1 MIRRNNIKVSG
12 NPVNLIIGLLIV
24 FIFLFG
30 LFRLAAF
37 VYKILA
43 AITPVLLIAT
53 AIIDYKVIVSY
64 ATRLGNLVKQ
74 NTWMGVISI
83 VLSIV
88 AFPVVAAYLLYQALS
103 RKNRYKQQSSFRRN
117 KENAGEWINYE
128 ELESKTKSP
137 RYNTYDDS
145 DLVQ

>member
-1 MIRRNNIKVSG
+1 MIRRNNIRVSG
-12 NPVNLIIGLLIV
+12 NPFNLVIGLLVV

-30 LFRLAAF
+30 LFRLASF

-43 AITPVLLIAT
+43 AVSPVLLIAT
-53 AIIDYKVIVSY
+53 AIIDYRVIVSY
-64 ATRLGNLVKQ
+64 VTRLGNLVKQ
-74 NTWMGVISI
+74 NTWLGIISI

-88 AFPVVAAYLLYQALS
+88 AFPVVSAYLLYQALS
-103 RKNRYKQQSSFRRN
+103 RKNQQKQQNSFRRFE
-117 KENAGEWINYE
+117 KQEGEWINYE
-128 ELESKTKSP
+128 ELESKTKST